1 MVGAH
6 QNMTWL
12 RPFAIRGLA
21 LATINLSTKFVISNS
36 THHKDIKGDTECR
49 KWSGLE

>member
-21 LATINLSTKFVISNS
+21 STKFVISNS
-36 THHKDIKGDTECR
+36 THHEDIKGDTECR